1 MCFPALQ
8 MLPRP
13 RLMVRVEST
22 GGPAPDPG
30 TRGARNAFSIGE
42 AAAIVGVS
50 THVLRSWERR
60 LSLGINHRTST
71 NQRRYWIEDIQ
82 RFIAI
87 RQLHENGG
95 LPLVES
101 AAHAMRLEEPPPRDT
116 PRYEATA
123 VNAFWAG
130 LIDTLGDLLLVI
142 DETGRIRAAN
152 EVARAQLNV
161 RQGSSFA
168 RLAPIGWRQAY
179 HSIHRATRAHARSDV
194 LAMRARSG
202 VIFVDACLVPVGRR
216 PDGPAVMIGKQVSE
230 DQAGQDMAGRTRP
243 LDG

>member
-1 MCFPALQ
+1 
-8 MLPRP
+8 
-13 RLMVRVEST
+13 MVRLEST
-22 GGPAPDPG
+22 AGQTREAGARG
-30 TRGARNAFSIGE
+30 TRNAFSIGE

-87 RQLHENGG
+87 RQLHETGG

-101 AAHAMRLEEPPPRDT
+101 AAHAMRLEKQPPVGP
-116 PRYEATA
+116 PRYEADSLN
-123 VNAFWAG
+123 VFWAG

-152 EVARAQLNV
+152 EVAREQLNV

-168 RLAPIGWRQAY
+168 RLAPLGWRQKY
-179 HSIHRATRAHARSDV
+179 QSIHRSTQAQARSGV

-202 VIFVDACLVPVGRR
+202 VIFVDACLVPVGHR
-216 PDGPAVMIGKQVSE
+216 PDGPAVMIGKRVGE
-230 DQAGQDMAGRTRP
+230 DRAARDMAGRTGP

>member
-1 MCFPALQ
+1 MSQ
-8 MLPRP
+8 
-13 RLMVRVEST
+13 VKST
-22 GGPAPDPG
+22 GGIAPGQTPDG
-30 TRGARNAFSIGE
+30 GARGARNAFSIGE

-87 RQLHENGG
+87 RQLHETGG

-101 AAHAMRLEEPPPRDT
+101 AAHAMRLEKPPPAGT
-116 PRYEATA
+116 PRYEAA
-123 VNAFWAG
+123 ALNSFWAV

-152 EVARAQLNV
+152 EVARAELNV

-168 RLAPIGWRQAY
+168 RLAPIGWRHTY
-179 HSIHRATRAHARSDV
+179 HSIHRATGAQARSGV

-202 VIFVDACLVPVGRR
+202 VIFVDACLVPVGHR
-216 PDGPAVMIGKQVSE
+216 PDGPAVMIGKRVR
-230 DQAGQDMAGRTRP
+230 DDRAGQVAPERPKP

>member
-1 MCFPALQ
+1 
-8 MLPRP
+8 
-13 RLMVRVEST
+13 MVRVEST
-22 GGPAPDPG
+22 GGQTPDPG
-30 TRGARNAFSIGE
+30 ARGSRNAFSIGE

-87 RQLHENGG
+87 RQLHETGG

-101 AAHAMRLEEPPPRDT
+101 AAHAMRLEKQPPPGT
-116 PRYEATA
+116 PRYEATSL
-123 VNAFWAG
+123 NAFWAG

-152 EVARAQLNV
+152 EVARTRLNV

-168 RLAPIGWRQAY
+168 RLAPIGWRHTY
-179 HSIHRATRAHARSDV
+179 HSIHRSTRAHARSGV

-202 VIFVDACLVPVGRR
+202 VIFVDACLVPVGHR
-216 PDGPAVMIGKQVSE
+216 PDGPAVMIGKQVGE
-230 DQAGQDMAGRTRP
+230 DHAGQDLSESSGL